1 MKTLK
6 KIVLWGAL
14 AFTLLLGAAIA
25 LPFVFKDQ
33 LLERSKR
40 MINETLNAK
49 VAFGEVSLSIFRD
62 FPNVSMRL
70 KDLSVTGIGLFE
82 GIPLVEGEYLDISID
97 LRSVLN
103 SKMPIKVNAVHME
116 KPKVRVLVTED
127 GVANYNIVKPEEEL
141 EEIDSLEILSPYEA
155 LATLDEITIRGGSM
169 VYDDASLNMAMEI
182 NGLDHKSKGDVSAT
196 IYNLDTETTMDS
208 LTVDYGGIRYLNCAK
223 AQINALFRV
232 NQDSSLYTFSENNMK
247 INELKMKA
255 DGFFQMLEQGYDM
268 DIRISSP
275 ENEFKDLLS
284 LIPGAYMKGYES
296 VRAEGKFQ
304 LSGKVNGV
312 YNDSLNLMP
321 SYDIR
326 LDVNDANVKYPDLP
340 LGISGINAKVRVAN
354 NASALDSLEVDVPF
368 LSMNIGR
375 NPIDAMFFLRT
386 PMSDPYVDG
395 KLDGILNLADLAQA
409 FPMEGVKGL
418 RGKISANI
426 SAKARMSQ
434 IDRQQYESVNLRGSM
449 RVENVLY
456 QSYSYPPVQ
465 IEDMRMDFS
474 PRFVEVQGIKAK
486 LGKSDVTGK
495 ARVDNI
501 LAYFSPKS
509 TMRGDVTL
517 RSSLIDANEWMAE
530 EEPKGASAAPTADA
544 LSPAPPTAAAGMF
557 DRFDFKVDAQAQRVL
572 YEKYEIQNAVARGR
586 ITPNRF
592 VIEEAGALIGNS
604 DIKATGTVTNAFDY
618 LFKEANLGGEVT
630 LTSRNLDL
638 NQFMTELPSGQTT
651 STPAT
656 PSGEP
661 ASAAQEFGVI
671 LVPDRINL
679 TMNAQVGQL
688 TYTDYTI
695 KNLKGVLEVADRT
708 VALRDLSGE
717 SLGGKLGFNGL
728 YDTRN
733 KANPQYSAR
742 LDLSRMDFQQSFKA
756 LNTFQTL
763 APIGQ
768 FITGIFSSTFS
779 MEGSLGNN
787 MMPKLTD
794 LTAKGF
800 LETINGTI
808 KGFKPLQVL
817 AANLNMEEL
826 KEDIRIIDTRNWV
839 EVKQGVMEVKPF
851 DVKVKDI
858 QMTIAG
864 THSLTQDISYEI
876 KARVPRKK
884 FEKSALGATVSNSLR
899 QLSQQAA
906 KLGINIAQGEYVNL
920 LIRMTGKAKDPKL
933 AVSLLGMDGE
943 TPVEESVVALAQS
956 ELEKQKEQLVEKGR
970 QEMEKIT
977 SQAKETAGKA
987 IDSVSAAAQKELDKK
1002 KAELEA
1008 KAKEVITKEL
1018 GNKLGDTLLKE
1029 GQKQAGK
1036 VLENQKAKDEVDR
1049 LKNELE
1055 KFNPFKKKPAPTD
1068 TSAVKKNN

>member
-14 AFTLLLGAAIA
+14 AFALLLGAAIA
-25 LPFVFKDQ
+25 IPVVFKDQ
-33 LLERSKR
+33 LLERSKL
-40 MINETLNAK
+40 MINESLNAK
-49 VAFGEVSLSIFRD
+49 VAFGTVSLSVFRD

-70 KDLSVTGIGLFE
+70 NDLSVNGIGVFE
-82 GIPLVEGEYLDISID
+82 GIPLVRGEYIDVSID

-103 SKMPIKVNAVHME
+103 SKTPIKVNAVHIE
-116 KPKVRVLVTED
+116 KPNVHVLVTKD
-127 GVANYNIVKPEEEL
+127 GAANYNIVKSEEEL
-141 EEIDSLEILSPYEA
+141 EEIDSLEVASPYEA
-155 LATLDEITIRGGSM
+155 LATLDNITIRDGS
-169 VYDDASLNMAMEI
+169 VAYDDASLNMTLEI
-182 NGLDHKSKGDVSAT
+182 NGLDHKSRGDVSAT
-196 IYNLDTETTMDS
+196 IYNLDTETTIDS
-208 LTVDYGGIRYLNCAK
+208 LTVDYGGIRYLNRAK
-223 AQINALFRV
+223 AQINALSRV
-232 NQDSSLYTFSENNMK
+232 NQDSSLYTFSDNNIK
-247 INELKMKA
+247 INELEMKA
-255 DGFFQMLEQGYDM
+255 DGFFQMLEQGYAM

-284 LIPGAYMKGYES
+284 LIPGAYMEGYES
-296 VRAEGKFQ
+296 VRADGKFQ
-304 LSGKVNGV
+304 LSGKIDGM
-312 YNDSLNLMP
+312 YNDSLDLMP
-321 SYDIR
+321 AYDFR
-326 LDVNDANVKYPDLP
+326 LDVNDAKVKYPDLP
-340 LGISGINAKVRVAN
+340 LGISGINAKIRVAN
-354 NASALDSLEVDVPF
+354 NSSDLDSLKVDVPF
-368 LSMNIGR
+368 LSLNIGR

-395 KLDGILNLADLAQA
+395 KLDGILNLAELAQA

-426 SAKARMSQ
+426 AAKARMSQ

-449 RVENVLY
+449 RVEDVLY
-456 QSYSYPPVQ
+456 QSSGYPPIQ

-474 PRFVEVQGIKAK
+474 PRFVDIQEIKAK
-486 LGKSDVTGK
+486 LGKSDVSGK

-530 EEPKGASAAPTADA
+530 ETPQDAGTTPTAEA
-544 LSPAPPTAAAGMF
+544 LSPAPPAAAAAGMF
-557 DRFDFKVDAQAQRVL
+557 DRFDFKMDAQVQRIL
-572 YEKYEIQNAVARGR
+572 YDKYDIQNAVARGR

-592 VIEEAGALIGNS
+592 VIDDAGALIGNS

-618 LFKEANLGGEVT
+618 LFKEATLGGEVT
-630 LTSRNLDL
+630 LISKNLDL
-638 NQFMTELPSGQTT
+638 NQFMTDLPSG
-651 STPAT
+651 STPPA
-656 PSGEP
+656 PSGETAP
-661 ASAAQEFGVI
+661 ATQEFGVI
-671 LVPDRINL
+671 LVPDRID
-679 TMNAQVGQL
+679 MAVNAQVGQL

-695 KNLKGVLEVADRT
+695 KNLKGTLEIADRT
-708 VALRDLSGE
+708 VALKDLLGE

-733 KANPQYSAR
+733 KENPQYSAR

-756 LNTFQTL
+756 FNTFQTL

-768 FITGIFSSTFS
+768 FISGIFSSSFS
-779 MEGSLGNN
+779 MEGSLGAN
-787 MMPKLTD
+787 MMPKITD

-800 LETINGTI
+800 METINGTI

-817 AANLNMEEL
+817 ASNLNMEEL
-826 KEDIRIIDTRNWV
+826 KEDIRITDTRNWV

-864 THSLTQDISYEI
+864 TQSLTQDISYEI

-884 FEKSALGATVSNSLR
+884 FEKSSLGAAASSSLR

-920 LIRMTGKAKDPKL
+920 LIRMTGKAKDPKV
-933 AVSLLGMDGE
+933 AVSLLGMDGQ
-943 TPVEESVVALAQS
+943 TPVEESAKAAIQA
-956 ELEKQKEQLVEKGR
+956 ELDKQKEELVEKGR
-970 QEMEKIT
+970 QEAEKIT

-987 IDSVSAAAQKELDKK
+987 IDTLSAAAQKELDKK

-1008 KAKEVITKEL
+1008 KAKEALTKEL
-1018 GNKLGDTLLKE
+1018 GSKLGDTLLKE

-1036 VLENQKAKDEVDR
+1036 VLDNQKAKEEVDR

-1055 KFNPFKKKPAPTD
+1055 KFNPFKKKTTPTD